1 MRSDI
6 TAELARLH
14 ELKGAEYSRQV
25 ERIALRREFHP
36 MENEKGIFTTGGEQS
51 DDYNNLLQ
59 AAKKAVEFGYKVYLL
74 PNPTEIRTPDLI
86 LEKKGVYRVY
96 DLKTVF
102 GKSSAGQNLLDSIG
116 QCNRIL
122 MNIQPEYS
130 TRLLTSDITTYFE
143 VNKQAIEVL
152 IFKGRKRLS
161 INRRLTQNPSFY
173 SVLKKMYEK

>member
-1 MRSDI
+1 MTNDI
-6 TAELARLH
+6 TAELAKLH
-14 ELKGAEYSRQV
+14 ELKGGEYSLQV

-36 MENEKGIFTTGGEQS
+36 IENEKGIYSTGGKQS
-51 DDYNNLLQ
+51 DDYENLLQ
-59 AAKKAVEFGYKVYLL
+59 AARKAIEFGYKVYLL

-102 GKSSAGQNLLDSIG
+102 GRSSAGQNLLDSIG

-122 MNIQPEYS
+122 MHIQPDYS
-130 TRLLTSDITTYFE
+130 TRLLTSDIKTYFE
-143 VNKQAIEVL
+143 VNKEAIEVL
-152 IFKGRKRLS
+152 IFKGKKRLS
-161 INRRLTQNPSFY
+161 VKRRLTQNPSFY